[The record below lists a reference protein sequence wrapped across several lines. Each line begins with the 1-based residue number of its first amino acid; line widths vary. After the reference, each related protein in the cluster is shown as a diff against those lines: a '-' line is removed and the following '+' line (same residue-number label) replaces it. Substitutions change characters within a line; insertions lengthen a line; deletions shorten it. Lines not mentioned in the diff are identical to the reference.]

1 MSKFDKNIKKRLSQM
16 EGGQVLIVVAVSIVV
31 IVAIVGLALDVG
43 MMFIGN
49 ARMRR
54 AVDAAALAAALQ
66 YHPTG
71 DNPFND
77 TKMNELDRSAIE
89 FLTLN
94 GIHDANA
101 RVEVCDTPEYH
112 PAPVHTIPAN
122 LCPSADQMQRK
133 LVRVLARGNVSLAFL
148 PVIGINSIP
157 ITANA
162 ISETASVDVVLVIDR
177 SESMTWDAA
186 PPTTDPPT
194 SDPMRDPSVCNAAIN
209 PIDSTYTGYCRPFY
223 NVKLAAVSF
232 VNQLYFPYDRV
243 SVVTFDKRPTVVME
257 LSNDK
262 NAIINKIKALTVF
275 QGEVSDSDPTGIN
288 SIYSFT
294 DPSPL
299 PSRWYAPDTGF
310 YWGLQ
315 CAQTDPAIYALHPDA
330 YPDYPNPAPCTTT
343 NIGAGMYEAGIRFNN
358 GHADPFRNNSLWV
371 VILLTDGVANAGY
384 TVKNGVTQYFCPGGP
399 DTGGPGQPANTWVN
413 TDIPPICND
422 GNTKSIA
429 VNRHSPDTSVY
440 YDAEDYAYDAAD
452 FVATSQNALIF
463 TIGLGA
469 KVKQVSTVDGT
480 PLGEL
485 YLKYAANVGHG
496 SYAFDPTG
504 AGLVDVFRKIAQSIA
519 TRLTH

>member
-1 MSKFDKNIKKRLSQM
+1 
-16 EGGQVLIVVAVSIVV
+16 
-31 IVAIVGLALDVG
+31 
-43 MMFIGN
+43 
-49 ARMRR
+49 
-54 AVDAAALAAALQ
+54 
-66 YHPTG
+66 
-71 DNPFND
+71 
-77 TKMNELDRSAIE
+77 
-89 FLTLN
+89 
-94 GIHDANA
+94 
-101 RVEVCDTPEYH
+101 
-112 PAPVHTIPAN
+112 
-122 LCPSADQMQRK
+122 
-133 LVRVLARGNVSLAFL
+133 
-148 PVIGINSIP
+148 VIGINSIP

-177 SESMTWDAA
+177 SESMTWDAP
-186 PPTTDPPT
+186 PPTTDPPF
-194 SDPMRDPSVCNAAIN
+194 SEPMRDPSVCNN
-209 PIDSTYTGYCRPFY
+209 PSNPSFNPNFVLPSYYDPSYTGYCRPFDE
-223 NVKLAAVSF
+223 VKKAAVSF

-262 NAIINKIKALTVF
+262 TAIINKIKALTVF

-288 SIYSFT
+288 SIYSYT
-294 DPSPL
+294 NPSPL
-299 PSRWYAPDTGF
+299 PSRWYDPLGV

-315 CAQTDPAIYALHPDA
+315 CAQSDIAIYPSHPEA
-330 YPDYPNPAPCTTT
+330 YPDAPSPAPCTTT
-343 NIGAGMYEAGIRFNN
+343 NIGAGMYEAGIRFNS

-384 TVKNGVTQYFCPGGP
+384 TVKNGVTQYFCPEP
-399 DTGGPGQPANTWVN
+399 DPGNPGNPANTWGH

-429 VNRHSPDTSVY
+429 INRHSPDTSVY

-485 YLKYAANVGHG
+485 FLKYAANVGHG
-496 SYAFDPTG
+496 SYAFSPTSS
-504 AGLVDVFRKIAQSIA
+504 GLVDVFRKIAQSIA